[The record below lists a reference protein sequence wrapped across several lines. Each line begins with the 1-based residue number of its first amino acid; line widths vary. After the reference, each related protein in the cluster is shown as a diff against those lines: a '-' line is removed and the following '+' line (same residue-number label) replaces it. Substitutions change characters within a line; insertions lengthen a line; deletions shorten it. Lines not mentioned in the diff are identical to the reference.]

1 MVAPA
6 YYGGRG
12 TEGTRWFV
20 PGADR
25 CLPWGR
31 DGGASAAAGSSE
43 TLVAVM
49 ARRAPAP
56 SVILQDAMRTAEAAA
71 CEVVLCVHPTKEA
84 EQHRQDVIG
93 YLKRLIGS
101 SVGCE
106 VIAFGSVPLRTYLPD
121 GDVDITVLGNTWLNS
136 TFIDDVRSVLES
148 EQENCDA
155 EFKLTDLHFINA
167 EVKLMKCVIENIV
180 VDVSFNQIGGVSTF
194 CFLELVDRQ
203 VGKNHLFKRSIML
216 IKAWCYYESRI
227 LGAHHG
233 LISTYALETLV
244 LYIFNMFHKS
254 LHGPLEALYWFLEYF
269 SKFDWDKYGIS
280 LNGLIELSSLPN
292 LTVEPTTGH
301 DELLLDQEFLQGF
314 LDRLVFPN
322 ESDGCDAQFRQKF
335 LNIVDPLK
343 GNNNLGRSVSKAN
356 FYRIRSAFSFG
367 AQKLGQIL
375 MLSPEFIRNEI
386 YGVFANTLKRHG
398 KGERSDIDNSSFQ
411 SLLGPES
418 ALGEVGSMLKTS
430 CMNESEHRS
439 SPPDKDLSVI
449 DVHKDTGRCPPCLVQ
464 DLPWNKVW
472 FMECAYDFSA
482 NSSYF
487 AGLSS
492 QSSFSFENS
501 NGDIK
506 DFFENHAAEADLHLS
521 SRLHMSQHIYGNHQL
536 HTLTNSTRTNILDI
550 SGSCPV
556 NESDWTAQHAVK
568 KPFLPFL
575 MSNMLDLLGDLDS
588 HLGCLRKVQY
598 HLESLFDEL
607 LRAVEETYLA
617 GGLDEDSSEIPT
629 MIFNSKSNSGTKLS
643 LASSI
648 DNERRKLSPI
658 HCSHTTGIDSQ
669 QSRAEAQVGELWRQN
684 LSLSSS
690 GSALQNLPMSS
701 NDNYLVSWFCVSPKS
716 QGTGTYIPKTGF
728 YSY

>member
-136 TFIDDVRSVLES
+136 TFIDDVRSV
-148 EQENCDA
+148 
-155 EFKLTDLHFINA
+155 
-167 EVKLMKCVIENIV
+167 KLMKCVIENIV

-194 CFLELVDRQ
+194 CFLEL
-203 VGKNHLFKRSIML
+203 
-216 IKAWCYYESRI
+216 
-227 LGAHHG
+227 
-233 LISTYALETLV
+233 
-244 LYIFNMFHKS
+244 
-254 LHGPLEALYWFLEYF
+254 ALYWFLEYF

-343 GNNNLGRSVSKAN
+343 GNNNLGRSVSK
-356 FYRIRSAFSFG
+356 G
-367 AQKLGQIL
+367 
-375 MLSPEFIRNEI
+375 
-386 YGVFANTLKRHG
+386 
-398 KGERSDIDNSSFQ
+398 
-411 SLLGPES
+411 
-418 ALGEVGSMLKTS
+418 
-430 CMNESEHRS
+430 
-439 SPPDKDLSVI
+439 
-449 DVHKDTGRCPPCLVQ
+449 
-464 DLPWNKVW
+464 
-472 FMECAYDFSA
+472 
-482 NSSYF
+482 
-487 AGLSS
+487 
-492 QSSFSFENS
+492 
-501 NGDIK
+501 
-506 DFFENHAAEADLHLS
+506 
-521 SRLHMSQHIYGNHQL
+521 
-536 HTLTNSTRTNILDI
+536 
-550 SGSCPV
+550 
-556 NESDWTAQHAVK
+556 
-568 KPFLPFL
+568 
-575 MSNMLDLLGDLDS
+575 
-588 HLGCLRKVQY
+588 
-598 HLESLFDEL
+598 
-607 LRAVEETYLA
+607 
-617 GGLDEDSSEIPT
+617 
-629 MIFNSKSNSGTKLS
+629 
-643 LASSI
+643 
-648 DNERRKLSPI
+648 
-658 HCSHTTGIDSQ
+658 
-669 QSRAEAQVGELWRQN
+669 
-684 LSLSSS
+684 
-690 GSALQNLPMSS
+690 
-701 NDNYLVSWFCVSPKS
+701 
-716 QGTGTYIPKTGF
+716 
-728 YSY
+728 